1 MASCH
6 LKDSERNGRG
16 RKTVHFFLVA
26 QYLEVMI
33 LGMMMNDR
41 EVVIGGEVVLLAFF

>member
-1 MASCH
+1 MASCR

-26 QYLEVMI
+26 QYLEVMVFD
-33 LGMMMNDR
+33 MTMNDQ
-41 EVVIGGEVVLLAFF
+41 EVVIGGEAVLLAVF

>member
-16 RKTVHFFLVA
+16 WKTVHYFLVA
-26 QYLEVMI
+26 QYLEVMV
-33 LGMMMNDR
+33 LDMTLNDR
-41 EVVIGGEVVLLAFF
+41 EVVIGGEVLLVFF